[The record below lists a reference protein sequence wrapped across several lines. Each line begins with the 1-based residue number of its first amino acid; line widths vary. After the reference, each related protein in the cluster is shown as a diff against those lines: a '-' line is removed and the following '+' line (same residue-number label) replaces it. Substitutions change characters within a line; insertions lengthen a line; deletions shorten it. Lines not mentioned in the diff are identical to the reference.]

1 MNELQQLLL
10 RIKQLEDRSIV
21 SAEFDIAFIKRALS
35 YAIINPK
42 AKGKGSNKLE
52 VDGGDFNI
60 PTTPEG

>member
-10 RIKQLEDRSIV
+10 RIKQLEDRGIV

-42 AKGKGSNKLE
+42 AKGSNKLE
-52 VDGGDFNI
+52 VDGGNFNI